1 VLLLIK
7 KKKKREREKRLGTEL
22 WEERERMEET
32 NGLLPG
38 EEGHSPWSGSQD
50 ERYGWG
56 R

>member
-1 VLLLIK
+1 VLLLVK
-7 KKKKREREKRLGTEL
+7 KKKKREREKKRLGTEL
-22 WEERERMEET
+22 WEGEEET

-38 EEGHSPWSGSQD
+38 EEGHSPCSGSQD